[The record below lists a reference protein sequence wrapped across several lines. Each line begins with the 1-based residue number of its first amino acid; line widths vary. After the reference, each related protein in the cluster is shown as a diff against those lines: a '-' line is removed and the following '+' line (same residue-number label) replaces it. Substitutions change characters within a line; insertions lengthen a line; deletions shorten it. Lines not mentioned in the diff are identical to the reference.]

1 MVHTP
6 LLILFLSVL
15 MDLLLSAPR
24 HRLTDAAAHPP
35 TDACI
40 TVSGASLGMAND
52 RSDRA
57 FEEALQRLEAGRR
70 SARYLAV
77 ADMTLP
83 STSKRLFII
92 DLHEQCLVTN
102 TWVAHGQGSGEL
114 MCDRFSNIE
123 GSHATSR
130 GLYRIGPRIMSP
142 KHGPA
147 LLLQGLDKGRNCQA
161 EAREVIMHGADYVS
175 EAFIAAHGRLGRSWG
190 CPAVAREDME
200 HFIGLLAGQGYL
212 YVYGH

>member
-1 MVHTP
+1 MVHIP
-6 LLILFLSVL
+6 LLIQFLSVL
-15 MDLLLSAPR
+15 IDMLMPSPERRFSDPF
-24 HRLTDAAAHPP
+24 THPP

-40 TVSGASLGMAND
+40 TVSSASLGLADD
-52 RSDRA
+52 RSDNA
-57 FEEALQRLEAGRR
+57 FEEAFQRMEEGRR
-70 SARYLAV
+70 AARYLAV

-92 DLHEQCLVTN
+92 DMHEHCLVSH

-114 MCDRFSNIE
+114 MCDRFSNRE

-142 KHGPA
+142 KHGPS
-147 LLLQGLDKGRNCQA
+147 LLLHGLDKGRNCQA

-190 CPAVAREDME
+190 CPAVAREEME
-200 HFIGLLAGQGYL
+200 RIIGLLADQGYL